1 MISIYQLKSR
11 FQNILRPLVQALYK
25 KGVTPNQVTVSAII
39 LSFLPLVYYLFFDIA
54 PLFWL
59 SVPMVLFIRMA
70 LNAIDGML
78 AREFNMKSKLGAV
91 LNEMGDIISDVVLYI
106 LFVAIAPKLSFVVFF
121 ICFLAMLTEVSGVIA
136 VQIGASRRY
145 DGPMGK
151 SDRAFLFGLLALL
164 VATGINIV
172 PWLAYIYSIVCIL
185 LIYTIFNRL
194 NSALKEVD

>member
-11 FQNILRPLVQALYK
+11 FQHVLRPLVHALYK
-25 KGVTPNQVTVSAII
+25 KGITPNQITVSAII
-39 LSFLPLVYYLFFDIA
+39 LSFLPLAYYLFFDVV

-59 SVPMVLFIRMA
+59 SVPIVLFIRMA

-78 AREFNMKSKLGAV
+78 ARDFNMKSKLGAV
-91 LNEMGDIISDVVLYI
+91 LNEMGDIISDAALYI
-106 LFVAIAPKLSFVVFF
+106 LFVAIAPKLSFLVFL
-121 ICFLAMLTEVSGVIA
+121 ICFLAMLTEVSGIIA

-151 SDRAFLFGLLALL
+151 SDRAFLFGLLAFLIAIG
-164 VATGINIV
+164 VNII
-172 PWLAYIYSIVCIL
+172 PWLAYMYSIVCIL